1 MMGDPKKPKK
11 KYKKPFQPWEKDR
24 MAIELELIG
33 KYGLR
38 NKKEYLRHE
47 AYLRKIREQAR
58 QILAILET
66 EKREKVEKELLSR
79 LERLGLVPKEAVLDD
94 CLSLTAEDLLKR
106 RLQTIVLR
114 QGFAKSIH
122 HARQL
127 LSHGHI
133 ALRGH
138 RVTSPSRL
146 LLKEEEN
153 ELTYSAASP
162 FTDESHP
169 ERPSTSVPEV
179 AN

>member
-1 MMGDPKKPKK
+1 MGDPKFPKK
-11 KYKKPFQPWEKDR
+11 KYKKPFQPWQKDR
-24 MAIELELIG
+24 MAVELELVG

-79 LERLGLVPKEAVLDD
+79 LERLGLIPKEAVIDD
-94 CLSLTAEDLLKR
+94 VLSLTVEDLLKR
-106 RLQTIVLR
+106 RLQTIIFR
-114 QGFAKSIH
+114 QGFSKSIH

-127 LSHGHI
+127 LAHGHI
-133 ALRGH
+133 AIKGQE
-138 RVTSPSRL
+138 VTSPSRL

-153 ELTYSAASP
+153 ELTYAAASP
-162 FTDESHP
+162 YMDESHP
-169 ERPSTSVPEV
+169 ERPSTSVPG
-179 AN
+179 ANK